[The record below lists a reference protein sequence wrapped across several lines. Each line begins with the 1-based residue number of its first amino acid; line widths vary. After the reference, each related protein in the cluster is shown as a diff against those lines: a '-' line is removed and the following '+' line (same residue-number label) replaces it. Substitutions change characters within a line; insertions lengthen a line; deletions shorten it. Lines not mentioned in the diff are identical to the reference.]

1 MIAYTIFMPLYEY
14 TCNKCGEEFE
24 ELVTGSD
31 NNISCPRC
39 GTKDIKKKFSLF
51 GMSGV
56 QRPVTSAGSGCS
68 SCSASSCKTCK

>member
-14 TCNKCGEEFE
+14 RCNKCGEEFE
-24 ELVTGSD
+24 ELVTGSG
-31 NNISCPRC
+31 NNVLCPKC
-39 GTKDIKKKFSLF
+39 GTQDVKKKFSLF

-56 QRPVTSAGSGCS
+56 EHPVTSANSGCS